1 MGMITVICQHHKEH
15 LFTKYFFLL
24 MVAPDILPVS
34 GDNDAIKRL
43 SSVSY
48 FSQKKLQEG
57 AGLSP
62 HEKRPVKHLL
72 QQESKLCIS
81 VVFTQV
87 NLVCTLTCIQA

>member
-1 MGMITVICQHHKEH
+1 MGMITVICQHHKEN

-48 FSQKKLQEG
+48 FS
-57 AGLSP
+57 
-62 HEKRPVKHLL
+62 
-72 QQESKLCIS
+72 
-81 VVFTQV
+81 
-87 NLVCTLTCIQA
+87 